1 MDTSMLVPGGPDR
14 RKQIQD
20 ANDMYQTVVRHA
32 ERNNSAVPPYT
43 FLELIGKGTFGRV
56 YKW

>member
-1 MDTSMLVPGGPDR
+1 MLVPGGPDR

-32 ERNNSAVPPYT
+32 ERNNSPVPPYT
-43 FLELIGKGTFGRV
+43 FLELIGKGSFGRV